1 MDKVFIKHNDAAHG
15 WLEVSY
21 KDITDLNI
29 QNEISEFS
37 YINKTIESVFLEE
50 DCDMTL
56 FMKAYKNKYK
66 KGIVYCTEDN
76 YEIHPIRNLP
86 NYKSWQFNLYWNPL
100 KGKELSDYLD
110 NQVKLNGDKL

>member
-1 MDKVFIKHNDAAHG
+1 MDKVFTKHNDAGHG

-37 YINKTIESVFLEE
+37 YINKTIESIFLEE

-66 KGIVYCTEDN
+66 KGIVYCPEEN

-86 NYKSWQFNLYWNPL
+86 SYTSWQFNLYCNPL

-110 NQVKLNGDKL
+110 KQVKINRG